1 MRAHTITT
9 KASTIVLG
17 GILALSLAVVLM
29 AATASTASAE
39 RVLAPWNC
47 PPPSTPPTTF
57 GQVEGCLLGV
67 NANGT
72 LNIQRSFDFGYNRIG
87 TSTSQRF
94 ALGVSGD
101 TFNPRIGV
109 SGEYAQ
115 TNNCPP
121 TLSAGAN
128 PQIDGCLITVTF
140 APTGKGPRRSTLS
153 TGPGGPEVALEGAGY
168 LGRSVHDPRGDA
180 GCYRGREGYGEK
192 PCLASTMRSAEIVR
206 ATTGHE
212 GGWLRHTIRVVGKFQ
227 SGGIGISTDSDE
239 SCEWWLDLK
248 RGKRKVE
255 SRRLRECGR
264 HVPSPG
270 PGGRAR
276 VEFHRHSVE
285 VLFRESQIGNPPGYG
300 WQAYASA
307 LGPPDRGLAEDYVPN
322 DFGSAFAP
330 YIRHELG

>member
-1 MRAHTITT
+1 MKRR
-9 KASTIVLG
+9 IVPG

-121 TLSAGAN
+121 TLSAGAA

-140 APTGKGPRRSTLS
+140 APTGKGPRRGTLS

-206 ATTGHE
+206 ATAGHE
-212 GGWLRHTIRVVGKFQ
+212 GGRLRHTIRVVGKFQ

-255 SRRLRECGR
+255 FRKLRECRR

-300 WQAYASA
+300 WDAYASA
-307 LGPPDRGLAEDYVPN
+307 LGPPDRGLAEDSVPN
-322 DFGSAFAP
+322 GFGSYDFGS